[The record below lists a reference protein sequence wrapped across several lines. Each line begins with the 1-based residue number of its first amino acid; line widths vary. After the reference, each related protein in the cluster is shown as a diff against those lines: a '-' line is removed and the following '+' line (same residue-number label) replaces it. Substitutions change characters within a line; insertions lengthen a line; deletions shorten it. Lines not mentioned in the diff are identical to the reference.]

1 MIIDFSMSIEDWM
14 ELFNRFISIIE
25 NFFKELGIKL
35 FADKEETT
43 APEDTTVA

>member
-35 FADKEETT
+35 FSDEEAAD
-43 APEDTTVA
+43 PEDSTAA

>member
-35 FADKEETT
+35 FSDEEETSPEETT
-43 APEDTTVA
+43 VA